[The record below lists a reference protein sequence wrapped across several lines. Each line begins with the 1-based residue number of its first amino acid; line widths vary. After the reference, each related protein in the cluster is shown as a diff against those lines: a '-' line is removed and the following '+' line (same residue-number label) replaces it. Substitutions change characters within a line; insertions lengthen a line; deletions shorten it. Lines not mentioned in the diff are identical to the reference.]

1 MKTNKDKATEK
12 QNDVLDI
19 VKEMAKQ
26 AAPKKL
32 DFCNDPILKYTIA
45 RKKGG
50 DQEQTGHG

>member
-1 MKTNKDKATEK
+1 MKTNKDKTTEK

-32 DFCNDPILKYTIA
+32 AFCNDPVLKHMVA
-45 RKKGG
+45 RKK
-50 DQEQTGHG
+50 